1 MSAASDRKVVVIT
14 GASGGIGAA
23 LARLLG
29 SAGQDVV
36 LAARRAGELAA
47 VARDSGD
54 AALAVTTDVTDRRSV
69 EALRDR
75 AIAHFGHVDVWV
87 NNAGRGI
94 TKPALQLTDAD
105 FDDMMTVNVKSV
117 LYGMQAIAP
126 HFVERGA
133 GHIINVSSFLGRVPL
148 ASIRSAYNAA
158 KAAVNALTAN
168 VRADLAVSHPG
179 IHVSLVM
186 PGLVATDFARNA
198 LGNTAGNASGSVS
211 GSASGSA
218 VATPIPTPPRSAPGA
233 ATPQT
238 AEEVA
243 AVIAGVIANPVAEVF
258 TNPASAEIARRYF
271 EDVAAFERGMNAG
284 FAPSKR

>member
-1 MSAASDRKVVVIT
+1 MTPASGKKVVVIT

-23 LARLLG
+23 LARMLG
-29 SAGQDVV
+29 ADGHRVV
-36 LAARRAGELAA
+36 LAARRADELAA
-47 VARDSGD
+47 VAGGIGAS
-54 AALAVTTDVTDRRSV
+54 ALAVRTDVTDRHSV
-69 EALRDR
+69 DALRDR

-105 FDDMMTVNVKSV
+105 FDEMMTVNVKSV

-126 HFVERGA
+126 HFIERGA
-133 GHIINVSSFLGRVPL
+133 GHIINISSFLGRVPL

-168 VRADLAVSHPG
+168 VRADLAASHPG
-179 IHVSLVM
+179 IQVSLVM

-198 LGNTAGNASGSVS
+198 S
-211 GSASGSA
+211 GSAPSA
-218 VATPIPTPPRSAPGA
+218 PLPAPPRAAPGA

-243 AVIAGVIANPVAEVF
+243 AVIASVIANPVAEVF
-258 TNPASAEIARRYF
+258 TNPASAAIAKSYF
-271 EDVAAFERGMNAG
+271 EDVAAFERAMIAG
-284 FAPSKR
+284 PPPARR